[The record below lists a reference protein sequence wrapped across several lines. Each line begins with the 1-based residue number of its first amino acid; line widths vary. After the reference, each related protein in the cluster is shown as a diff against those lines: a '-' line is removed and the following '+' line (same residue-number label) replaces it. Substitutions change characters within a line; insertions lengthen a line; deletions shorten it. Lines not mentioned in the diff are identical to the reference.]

1 MPKNTIIMSLFLIT
15 IVLILSWLMTN
26 VLILRPMDL
35 IQWLHIPLWFCMSIV
50 LVVIFWCLGD

>member
-1 MPKNTIIMSLFLIT
+1 MSLFLIT